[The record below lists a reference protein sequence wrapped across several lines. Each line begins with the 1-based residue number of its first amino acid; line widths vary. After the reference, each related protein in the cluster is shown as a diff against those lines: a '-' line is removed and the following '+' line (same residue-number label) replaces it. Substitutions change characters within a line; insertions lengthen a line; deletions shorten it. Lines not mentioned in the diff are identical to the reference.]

1 MKDELQKI
9 LNEAREEIRKAT
21 DPKVLEDLRVRYLGK
36 KGAVKEILG
45 KLGSMTDD
53 VRREVGQVANT
64 IKVEIEGLIDETGKA
79 IETKLKEARL
89 QTGVDDISIPKF
101 VPPAGSPHPLTLVT
115 ERMIQVF
122 KSMGYTVA
130 DGPELEEEYYNF
142 DALNIPS
149 YHPARD
155 DHDSFYV
162 GPGRLMR
169 THTSPVQ
176 VRTMKCKQPPIAIVV
191 PGRCY
196 RRDAVDATHNHT
208 FHQMEGL
215 VIDKGISFA
224 DLKGTLLLWSKMM
237 FGEHTQI
244 RLRPDY
250 FPFTEPSAEL
260 AVTCPVCGGKKCPV
274 CKHTGWVELM
284 GCGMVDPIVLENCG
298 LDPDVYSG
306 FAFGM
311 GIERVA
317 MTVYGVKDVRQFLEN
332 DFRLL
337 EQFVR

>member
-1 MKDELQKI
+1 MKEELQNI
-9 LNEAREEIRKAT
+9 LTNAKEEIIKVT
-21 DPKVLEDLRVRYLGK
+21 NPKNLEELRIKYLGK
-36 KGAVKEILG
+36 KGIVREILG
-45 KLGSMTDD
+45 KLGAMGEDA
-53 VRREVGQVANT
+53 RKEIGKAAND
-64 IKVEIEGLIDETGKA
+64 IKNEIEQMLEQTGST
-79 IETKLKEARL
+79 IEKSLKEAKL
-89 QTGVDDISIPKF
+89 KTGVDDISIPKS
-101 VPPAGSPHPLTLVT
+101 VPPVGYYHPLTLVT
-115 ERMIQVF
+115 ERMTSIF

-130 DGPELEEEYYNF
+130 DGPELEDEYYNF

-155 DHDSFYV
+155 DHDSFYLGV
-162 GPGRLMR
+162 GKLLR

-176 VRTMKCKQPPIAIVV
+176 IRTMKVKQPPIAIVV

-196 RRDAVDATHNHT
+196 RRDAVDATHAHT

-215 VIDKGISFA
+215 VVDKGISFA

-237 FGEHTQI
+237 FGEHTKI

-260 AVTCPVCGGKKCPV
+260 AVTCPVCGGKLCNV
-274 CKHTGWVELM
+274 CKHTGWVDLM
-284 GCGMVDPIVLENCG
+284 GCGMVEPSVLENCG
-298 LDPDVYSG
+298 IDPDEYSG

-317 MTVYGVKDVRQFLEN
+317 MTVYGIKDIRQFHEN
-332 DFRLL
+332 DYRLL
-337 EQFVR
+337 EQFSR